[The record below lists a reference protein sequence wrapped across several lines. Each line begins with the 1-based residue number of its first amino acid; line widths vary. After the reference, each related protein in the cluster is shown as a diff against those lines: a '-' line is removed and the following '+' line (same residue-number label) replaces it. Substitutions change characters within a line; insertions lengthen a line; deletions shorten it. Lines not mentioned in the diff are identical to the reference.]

1 MNNFFK
7 YLLVAIIS
15 SIATFLII
23 NQYAPLLIEVPEKDQ
38 KILPIDFKK
47 DLNPKELK
55 QVNVKARNI
64 ILLIGDG
71 MGPTH
76 ISVYRNVQG
85 GPNHKLSFDKFD
97 FSGYVKTHAY
107 NSLVTDSAASATAF
121 SSGVKTI
128 NRYVGVDH
136 NKKPAKNITEML
148 FEKGFVNTI
157 ISTSEITH
165 ATPAA
170 FASHVSSRYEKEK
183 IAEHIYNSKNHI
195 VLGGG
200 TNYFLPIEEGG
211 IREDGVD
218 FVKKIKKNFHYLET
232 KKDLDNFN
240 YSDRKKIFGL
250 FAEDDLE
257 RTEFEPNLLE
267 MLDFSIRESKR
278 LLADGCKGFFIMAE
292 GSKID
297 WASHDNDYEYYLK
310 EMQEFEK
317 TVKKALNFAEENNDT
332 LVIVTADHETGGLLI
347 EQDDARYRE
356 TGNMKISWNTAVG
369 RGVHTG
375 IMVPV
380 FAQGPGAENFSGV
393 MDNTDVFFAMEE
405 ALGIDN
411 LEDYQCN

>member
-55 QVNVKARNI
+55 QVDVKARNI

>member
-47 DLNPKELK
+47 DVNPKELK
-55 QVNVKARNI
+55 QVDVKARNI

>member
-47 DLNPKELK
+47 DVNPKELK
-55 QVNVKARNI
+55 RVDVKARNI

-76 ISVYRNVQG
+76 ISVFRNVQG

-121 SSGVKTI
+121 SSGVKTL

-136 NKKPAKNITEML
+136 NKKPIKNITEML

-170 FASHVSSRYEKEK
+170 FASHVSSRYEKEE

-200 TNYFLPIEEGG
+200 TDYFLPIEEGG
-211 IREDGVD
+211 IREDGVN

-232 KKDLDNFN
+232 KKDIDNFN
-240 YSDRKKIFGL
+240 YIDRKRIFGL

-317 TVKKALNFAEENNDT
+317 TVEKALNFAEENNDT

-405 ALGIDN
+405 ALGIDS

>member
-55 QVNVKARNI
+55 QVDLKARNI

-76 ISVYRNVQG
+76 ISVYRNVRG
-85 GPNHKLSFDKFD
+85 GPNHKLSLDKFD

-211 IREDGVD
+211 IRKDGVD
-218 FVKKIKKNFHYLET
+218 YVKKIKKNFHYLET

-332 LVIVTADHETGGLLI
+332 LVIVAADHETGGLLI

-375 IMVPV
+375 IMIPV

-393 MDNTDVFFAMEE
+393 MDNTDVFFAMKE

>member
-55 QVNVKARNI
+55 QVDVKARNI

-347 EQDDARYRE
+347 EQDDVRYWE

>member
-405 ALGIDN
+405 ALGIDS

>member
-76 ISVYRNVQG
+76 ISVYRNVYG

>member
-15 SIATFLII
+15 SIVTFLII
-23 NQYAPLLIEVPEKDQ
+23 NQYAPLLIEVPKKDQ

-47 DLNPKELK
+47 DANPKELK
-55 QVNVKARNI
+55 QVDVKARNI

-136 NKKPAKNITEML
+136 NNKPTKNITEML

-170 FASHVSSRYEKEK
+170 FASHVSSRYEKEE

-200 TNYFLPIEEGG
+200 TDYFLPIEEGG
-211 IREDGVD
+211 IREDEIN

-232 KKDLDNFN
+232 KKDIDNFN
-240 YSDRKKIFGL
+240 YIDRKRIFGL

-267 MLDFSIRESKR
+267 MLDFSIKESKR
-278 LLADGCKGFFIMAE
+278 MMADGCKGFFIMAE

-317 TVKKALNFAEENNDT
+317 TVEKALNFAQENNDT
-332 LVIVTADHETGGLLI
+332 LVVVTADHETGGLLI

-356 TGNMKISWNTAVG
+356 TGKMKITWNTAIG
-369 RGVHTG
+369 RGTHTG
-375 IMVPV
+375 IMIPV

-393 MDNTDVFFAMEE
+393 MDNTDVFFAMKE
-405 ALGIDN
+405 ALGIEN

>member
-47 DLNPKELK
+47 DFNPKELK
-55 QVNVKARNI
+55 QVDVKARNI

-76 ISVYRNVQG
+76 ISVYRNVHG

>member
-55 QVNVKARNI
+55 QVDVKARNI

-76 ISVYRNVQG
+76 ISVYRNVHG

-267 MLDFSIRESKR
+267 MLDLSIRESKR

-393 MDNTDVFFAMEE
+393 MDNPDVFFAMEE

>member
-55 QVNVKARNI
+55 QVDVKARNI

-195 VLGGG
+195 VLGGC
-200 TNYFLPIEEGG
+200 TNYFLPIE
-211 IREDGVD
+211 
-218 FVKKIKKNFHYLET
+218 
-232 KKDLDNFN
+232 
-240 YSDRKKIFGL
+240 
-250 FAEDDLE
+250 
-257 RTEFEPNLLE
+257 
-267 MLDFSIRESKR
+267 
-278 LLADGCKGFFIMAE
+278 
-292 GSKID
+292 
-297 WASHDNDYEYYLK
+297 
-310 EMQEFEK
+310 
-317 TVKKALNFAEENNDT
+317 
-332 LVIVTADHETGGLLI
+332 
-347 EQDDARYRE
+347 
-356 TGNMKISWNTAVG
+356 
-369 RGVHTG
+369 
-375 IMVPV
+375 
-380 FAQGPGAENFSGV
+380 
-393 MDNTDVFFAMEE
+393 
-405 ALGIDN
+405 
-411 LEDYQCN
+411 

>member
-7 YLLVAIIS
+7 YLLVSIIS
-15 SIATFLII
+15 SIVTFLII

-47 DLNPKELK
+47 DVNPKKLK
-55 QVNVKARNI
+55 QVDVKARNI

-97 FSGYVKTHAY
+97 FSGYVKTHTY

-121 SSGVKTI
+121 SSGVKTL

-136 NKKPAKNITEML
+136 NKKPIKNITEML

-170 FASHVSSRYEKEK
+170 FASHVSSRYEKEE

-200 TNYFLPIEEGG
+200 TDYFLPIEEGG

-232 KKDLDNFN
+232 KKDIDNFN
-240 YSDRKKIFGL
+240 YTDRKRIFGL

-278 LLADGCKGFFIMAE
+278 MIADGCKGFFIMAE

-332 LVIVTADHETGGLLI
+332 LVIVAADHETGGLLI

-405 ALGIDN
+405 ALGIDS
-411 LEDYQCN
+411 LEAYQCN

>member
-55 QVNVKARNI
+55 QVDVKARNI

-405 ALGIDN
+405 ALGIDS

>member
-55 QVNVKARNI
+55 QVDVKARNI

-76 ISVYRNVQG
+76 ISVYRNVHG

-136 NKKPAKNITEML
+136 NKKPTKNITEIL

-257 RTEFEPNLLE
+257 RTEFEPDLLE
-267 MLDFSIRESKR
+267 MLHFSIRESKR

>member
-23 NQYAPLLIEVPEKDQ
+23 NQYAPLLIEVPKKDQ

-47 DLNPKELK
+47 DVNPKELK
-55 QVNVKARNI
+55 RVDVKARNI
-64 ILLIGDG
+64 IFLIGDG

-405 ALGIDN
+405 ALGIDS

>member
-15 SIATFLII
+15 SIVTFLII
-23 NQYAPLLIEVPEKDQ
+23 NQYAPLLIEVPKKDQ

-47 DLNPKELK
+47 DVNPKELK
-55 QVNVKARNI
+55 RVDIKARNI